1 MGRFAGS
8 VVEVG
13 ADRAV
18 QEAAG
23 GAEKLVRHF
32 RQILIWPVHVMP
44 PRWGAQAPDYAAA
57 IAAAPG
63 SPWAPVDDEFG
74 DPGEFQ
80 ERHYNEFVTFLPS
93 VQRFLYGQGL
103 GKSVQRAY
111 GESPIKVLRRSDI
124 AAMRVVF
131 SEGEAAVTFSIAH
144 VDLYFFYDIDVASL
158 ALEIHAEDLPLPV
171 AQEAM
176 FQLGRAYPAYWQPS
190 GEAGHCPFKVEWL
203 SAGGEVLAASDYQN
217 RRKFLDFVCEHRAP
231 TVSAHW
237 DHLLRPLTL
246 HHADRS
252 GAFRYRQ
259 LEYYRMPLMAF
270 LAMEDTECLT
280 AADRRRLALASG
292 PPGDGATGS
301 DATRIVGQGDH
312 GPGARPME
320 EPETGGTRHYVSQ
333 HAFVVVGDASNGFFT
348 DAERGY
354 LARFRHQHFLLFLI
368 AHFHRA
374 ALLMFSDRLA
384 AAVSRLDVNDQAL
397 IREFRAE
404 TRSALETF
412 LRFTHRY
419 WFSDVSDQVQA
430 RALFDQCRRQLRLDP
445 LYADIRQELQDMS
458 QYLDGDAQRRQN
470 ASMVRLTVVTTFGL
484 IGTVTTGFLGMNL
497 LDWAEQPLVLKALAF
512 AVILVPSTVLT
523 FYTVRKSAR
532 LSEFLDALSDER
544 LGFGHTLAALRRV
557 WKTK

>member
-1 MGRFAGS
+1 MGAEQGLHEAGAGS
-8 VVEVG
+8 
-13 ADRAV
+13 R
-18 QEAAG
+18 
-23 GAEKLVRHF
+23 VRHF

-44 PRWGAQAPDYAAA
+44 PKGGARSPDFAAA
-57 IAAAPG
+57 LAAAPG
-63 SPWAPVDDEFG
+63 SPWASVEDEFSG
-74 DPGEFQ
+74 NPGEFQ

-111 GESPIKVLRRSDI
+111 GESPIQVLRRRDI
-124 AAMRVVF
+124 DKLRVTF
-131 SEGEAAVTFSIAH
+131 GEGEAPVSFSIAH
-144 VDLYFFYDIDVASL
+144 VDLYFFFDIDVVTL
-158 ALEIHAEDLPLPV
+158 VLEIHADDLPLAV

-176 FQLGRAYPAYWQPS
+176 FQLGRAYPAYWGADGRP
-190 GEAGHCPFKVEWL
+190 GHCPFQVEWL
-203 SAGGEVLAASDYQN
+203 SAAGEIFATSDYEN
-217 RRKFLDFVCEHRAP
+217 RRKFLDFVGQHRAP

-237 DHLLRPLTL
+237 EFLLSPLTL
-246 HHADRS
+246 HHAD
-252 GAFRYRQ
+252 GAGNFRYRQ

-270 LAMEDTECLT
+270 LAMEDTRTLT
-280 AADRRRLALASG
+280 VADHRRLALASG
-292 PPGDGATGS
+292 PAGDRGNGS
-301 DATRIVGQGDH
+301 DATRIIGEGDD
-312 GPGARPME
+312 PRVVRS
-320 EPETGGTRHYVSQ
+320 TGGDDADLSGTRHYVSQ
-333 HAFVVVGDASNGFFT
+333 HAFVVVGDARNGFFT

-374 ALLMFSDRLA
+374 SLLMFSDRLA
-384 AAVSRLDVNDQAL
+384 AAVSRLNVNDPLL

-404 TRSALETF
+404 TRTALETF

-430 RALFDQCRRQLRLDP
+430 RALFDQCRKHLRLDP
-445 LYADIRQELQDMS
+445 LFADIRQELQDMS

-497 LDWAEQPLVLKALAF
+497 LDWADQPLILKGALF
-512 AVILVPSTVLT
+512 AVILVPSILLT

-532 LSEFLDALSDER
+532 LSEFLDAMSDER
-544 LGFGHTLAALRRV
+544 QGFGYSLAALKRV
-557 WKTK
+557 WKAK